1 MNLRKRSDWHMT
13 DNETPNNEAALA
25 STAVAHPLPFRLRA
39 RFRRG
44 FVKQARAGRRV
55 DLLGLRRPGCG
66 HP

>member
-1 MNLRKRSDWHMT
+1 MERTISERSS
-13 DNETPNNEAALA
+13 PAA
-25 STAVAHPLPFRLRA
+25 AHPLPFRPRA

-44 FVKQARAGRRV
+44 FVKQAQANRQV

>member
-1 MNLRKRSDWHMT
+1 MERTISERSG
-13 DNETPNNEAALA
+13 
-25 STAVAHPLPFRLRA
+25 TAVAHLLPFRPRA

-55 DLLGLRRPGCG
+55 DLLGLRRPGCR